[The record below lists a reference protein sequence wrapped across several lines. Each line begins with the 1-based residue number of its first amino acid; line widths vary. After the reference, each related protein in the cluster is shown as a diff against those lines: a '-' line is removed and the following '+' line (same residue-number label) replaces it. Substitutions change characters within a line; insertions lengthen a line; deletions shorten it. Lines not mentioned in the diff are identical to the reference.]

1 MVACKDNNQC
11 QGCKVGMHKVRLGF
25 PEFKK
30 PSDSDSMNFKISDW
44 IWTQKVQFKLP
55 VFLGVLLLFWLLPN
69 WLPDSAILIYMVAN
83 NHFLWKKIELWQFI
97 KHSTECVFNKR
108 FDLPLLV
115 AYQLFLRGL
124 FNAKTWWR
132 EGKVHTFFQQYSCM
146 IDLIAFKMTPFSILV
161 KFIGHALLLLL
172 SNG

>member
-55 VFLGVLLLFWLLPN
+55 VFLGVLLFFWLLPN

-97 KHSTECVFNKR
+97 KHSTECVLIK
-108 FDLPLLV
+108 
-115 AYQLFLRGL
+115 
-124 FNAKTWWR
+124 
-132 EGKVHTFFQQYSCM
+132 
-146 IDLIAFKMTPFSILV
+146 DLICLFWWHINSFCVDCLMPRHDEGRE
-161 KFIGHALLLLL
+161 KFIPFFNSIRAW
-172 SNG
+172 